1 MKISNDK
8 HLRLIHLFYQNKLEK
23 SKGRFA
29 ELSRIAA
36 LDGIEINRN
45 NARILVRKW
54 QQTGSVSTLP
64 SVSRNLANTKVSMQQ
79 LNYLNSITTK
89 NRFITARIL
98 KNKLKIAVS
107 IRTVQKYF
115 NLMGW
120 RKIPSRFCQFVH
132 RVNRIKRV
140 IYANICLSINYK
152 FDCTVFIDESKV
164 QASKHAHKKWHKN
177 FAKETRNGNF
187 N

>member
-1 MKISNDK
+1 MKLSNDK

-152 FDCTVFIDESKV
+152 FDCTVFIDE
-164 QASKHAHKKWHKN
+164 
-177 FAKETRNGNF
+177 
-187 N
+187 